1 MSLHDFIMLKEAE
14 EQQAQEDG
22 IMDKVRAFFKDNA
35 APTDDE
41 VHALAIKLDLDKSAL
56 ETKIY
61 GLLGSLLQ
69 AEAGEGEEG
78 DAEVE
83 ETADAEE
90 SDPNEVEPDDDEDD
104 VEGAE
109 GEKDEDNKYFQRP
122 KPTNKKPGGC
132 YTDD

>member
-1 MSLHDFIMLKEAE
+1 MSLHEFIMLKEAE

-78 DAEVE
+78 DADVE
-83 ETADAEE
+83 ETTDPEE
-90 SDPNEVEPDDDEDD
+90 IDPNAVEPDDDEDD
-104 VEGAE
+104 DEE
-109 GEKDEDNKYFQRP
+109 GEKDEDNKYFQKP
-122 KPTNKKPGGC
+122 KPTNQKPGGC